1 MHIQDI
7 ESTSGHT
14 VTISRAPHPPPPHP
28 PPHPPENKVDI

>member
-14 VTISRAPHPPPPHP
+14 VTISRAPSLQ
-28 PPHPPENKVDI
+28 KAKLTF

>member
-14 VTISRAPHPPPPHP
+14 VTISGAPTPR
-28 PPHPPENKVDI
+28 KQS